1 MNKHEQ
7 LQRQR
12 MSERLNALGF
22 SDAECQTLRRI
33 SMTLS
38 RWGERECGDGSDWGL
53 ERDDQDWVVCSICGK
68 KSYVE
73 DCHAAGVKCHECKRS
88 HCFINRY
95 KSTGKPFL
103 VYHGPGKPRRPI
115 PTADREKGAL
125 TRLSRLMAG
134 HPGCLA
140 YHQPDCRGAAVYI
153 LTKEQ
158 LTGPVDSCYTNGI
171 AVF

>member
-1 MNKHEQ
+1 MDKHEQ

-22 SDAECQTLRRI
+22 SDAEFQTLRRI

-38 RWGERECGDGSDWGL
+38 RWGERECGDGSDCGL
-53 ERDDQDWVVCSICGK
+53 ERDDESWVFCDDCAKRTYVTVSADPATSPCLACG
-68 KSYVE
+68 
-73 DCHAAGVKCHECKRS
+73 G
-88 HCFINRY
+88 NRI
-95 KSTGKPFL
+95 SQRHIATGKPFL

-115 PTADREKGAL
+115 PTPDKEKGAL

-134 HPGCLA
+134 HPGCVA

-158 LTGPVDSCYTNGI
+158 VTGPVDSCYTNGI